1 MAKNK
6 KIPLDIVVSGV
17 TLRYSV
23 KYNIRVNWAGTRAY
37 REYNDPSWNR
47 FLQIHINADGSK
59 YLNVKPKTVQLDEVV
74 ADAYNPMPK
83 DGNKYLLVHKDGDL
97 GTVKPII
104 LNGNRSGNMP
114 H

>member
-47 FLQIHINADGSK
+47 FYRFISMLTDPN
-59 YLNVKPKTVQLDEVV
+59 T
-74 ADAYNPMPK
+74 
-83 DGNKYLLVHKDGDL
+83 
-97 GTVKPII
+97 
-104 LNGNRSGNMP
+104 
-114 H
+114 